1 MKKIL
6 FICSILTLAAGA
18 ADAGEPPDWMKQS
31 YPPSALEGAW
41 AEQQAVFGPNGAIP
55 PKMKN
60 LIALGVAAQIPCAYC
75 IYFFTEKAKKAGM
88 SEAEI
93 KEAIAVAGLVRK
105 WSTVLNG
112 TAYDMEK
119 FKAELR
125 GPSN

>member
-1 MKKIL
+1 MKKVL
-6 FICSILTLAAGA
+6 LICSIVMLAAGA
-18 ADAGEPPDWMKQS
+18 AGAAEPPDWMKQS
-31 YPPSALEGAW
+31 YPASALEGAW
-41 AEQQAVFGPNGAIP
+41 AEQQAVFGPKGSVP
-55 PKMKN
+55 PKMKH

-75 IYFFTEKAKKAGM
+75 IYFFTQKAKKAGT

-112 TAYDMEK
+112 TAYDMGK
-119 FKAELR
+119 FRAEVG

>member
-1 MKKIL
+1 MRKIL
-6 FICSILTLAAGA
+6 VICSIVMLAAGTA
-18 ADAGEPPDWMKQS
+18 GAGEPPNWMKQS

-75 IYFFTEKAKKAGM
+75 IYFFTQKAKKAGT
-88 SEAEI
+88 SEAAI

-112 TAYDMEK
+112 MAYDMGE
-119 FKAELR
+119 FRAELG

>member
-1 MKKIL
+1 MRKIL
-6 FICSILTLAAGA
+6 VICSIAMFAGGA
-18 ADAGEPPDWMKQS
+18 ASAGEPPNWMKES
-31 YPPSALEGAW
+31 YPASALEGAW

-75 IYFFTEKAKKAGM
+75 IYFFTQKAKKAGTTD
-88 SEAEI
+88 AEI
-93 KEAIAVAGLVRK
+93 KEAIAVAGLTRK

-112 TAYDMEK
+112 VAYDMQK
-119 FKAELR
+119 FRAQIG

>member
-1 MKKIL
+1 MKKVFL
-6 FICSILTLAAGA
+6 ICSIVMLAAGA
-18 ADAGEPPDWMKQS
+18 ARAGEPPDWMKQS
-31 YPPSALEGAW
+31 YPASALEGAW
-41 AEQQAVFGPNGAIP
+41 AEQQAVFGPKGAVP

-75 IYFFTEKAKKAGM
+75 VYFFTQKAKKAGM
-88 SEAEI
+88 TDAEI
-93 KEAIAVAGLVRK
+93 KEAVAVAALVRK

-119 FKAELR
+119 FKAEVG